1 MAIVQTLVTSAKQ
14 NALTAITT
22 GTLKMALY
30 TADANLDQGTAVY
43 TTANEVVGGGYTAGG
58 QVLTN
63 VTVNVSD
70 SVAYLSFDNVVW
82 TPASFTA
89 RAALIYNA
97 SNADAA
103 LAVLDFGS
111 DKTAT
116 TSFTVQIPANTVTSA
131 LIRFT

>member
-30 TADANLDQGTAVY
+30 TADANLDQGTTAY

-63 VTVNVSD
+63 VAVNVSD

-89 RAALIYNA
+89 
-97 SNADAA
+97 
-103 LAVLDFGS
+103 
-111 DKTAT
+111 
-116 TSFTVQIPANTVTSA
+116 TSA
-131 LIRFT
+131 LIRLT

>member
-43 TTANEVVGGGYTAGG
+43 TTANEVVGCGYTAGG

-116 TSFTVQIPANTVTSA
+116 TSFTVQI
-131 LIRFT
+131 

>member
-14 NALTAITT
+14 NAL
-22 GTLKMALY
+22 
-30 TADANLDQGTAVY
+30 TAVY

-116 TSFTVQIPANTVTSA
+116 TSFTVQI
-131 LIRFT
+131 